1 MEHITITGDAPG
13 DYGGLAG
20 DGGTVVALGNFDGVH
35 IGHQALLAAAR
46 ERRDI
51 LGGGVRALVWTF
63 TRHTADELGT
73 HGHVPC
79 ITTPEEKVGLF
90 GGCGMDGV
98 IFENFDN
105 VRDMEPGEFVDEIL
119 VKRLKCRAAVYGF
132 NFRFG
137 RGGKADAAVLSG
149 LLRQASVEPV
159 VIPPVTVGGDVVS
172 STRIREFVMAGDM
185 ARARAF
191 LGRPFS
197 LTQPV
202 VRGDGIG
209 AGLGFPTVNQS
220 IPPGRLIPGSGVYAC
235 RCFVDAKYRPAVANV
250 GTRPTVGGSELRCET
265 HIIGW
270 DGDLYGES
278 VRVEFIERL
287 RPERRFASPGEL
299 AAQIRADAARVE
311 ELWRDLAARS
321 GMKSSDDYSDV
332 L

>member
-137 RGGKADAAVLSG
+137 RGGKADAAVLSTG
-149 LLRQASVEPV
+149 IPATVKKSRTTLAS
-159 VIPPVTVGGDVVS
+159 DADAK
-172 STRIREFVMAGDM
+172 TRNNAANKNLIKK
-185 ARARAF
+185 
-191 LGRPFS
+191 
-197 LTQPV
+197 
-202 VRGDGIG
+202 
-209 AGLGFPTVNQS
+209 
-220 IPPGRLIPGSGVYAC
+220 PPG
-235 RCFVDAKYRPAVANV
+235 
-250 GTRPTVGGSELRCET
+250 
-265 HIIGW
+265 
-270 DGDLYGES
+270 
-278 VRVEFIERL
+278 
-287 RPERRFASPGEL
+287 
-299 AAQIRADAARVE
+299 
-311 ELWRDLAARS
+311 
-321 GMKSSDDYSDV
+321 
-332 L
+332 